1 MDEQSRRSP
10 VALDTA
16 LLVLIFTLSLIY
28 SRLLNTHD
36 AGIYRAIHIVSL
48 LVLIAVI
55 GYMIVDFFVKDDTKQ
70 NLIKTGLLITLTV
83 LVALGPQATAIYY
96 RHITKPFTY
105 ITDSAVQTEEA
116 VKMVLNGKNPYVEDY
131 NKTPL
136 EPMDP
141 KSPALQHYVYL
152 PVTFLLPVPFY
163 LMIKGVLGW
172 FDLRLVYML
181 FYILLIYSV
190 TRLTPNRI
198 YQRCL
203 IMVFALNPDVVYYFV
218 YGTNDIMATTCL
230 VVSIVLLAKRRYL
243 WSAVLFGAA
252 LLTKQFIL
260 LVLPFYLLYLYGQSK
275 SPIRD
280 KNGQWSPMVKAGS
293 VILVMVIVFAL
304 PFALWNFNAFID
316 DIIRYPYGTSAT
328 SWNIA
333 GWGSSKA
340 ALETGLIKGEKD
352 YYPALPFYIVVL
364 LPLVAAMFWKQL
376 KRNDIRTML
385 LAGAITIF
393 VFVTFSRFTHNNY
406 FYYATS
412 LIFISYFGDF
422 PEAAMVKKLPAE
434 APS

>member
-1 MDEQSRRSP
+1 MTEQNRRSP
-10 VALDTA
+10 VASDTA
-16 LLVLIFTLSLIY
+16 LLILIFTLSLIY
-28 SRLLNTHD
+28 SRFLNIDD
-36 AGIYRAIHIVSL
+36 ASIYGAIHIISF
-48 LVLIAVI
+48 LVLIAVA
-55 GYMIVDFFVKDDTKQ
+55 GYMIVDFFIKDDAKQ
-70 NLIKTGLLITLTV
+70 NLIKTGLLVALAV

-96 RHITKPFTY
+96 RHKAKPFNY

-116 VKMVLNGKNPYVEDY
+116 VKMVLNGENPYVEDY
-131 NKTPL
+131 YKTPL

-141 KSPALQHYVYL
+141 KSPGLQHYVYL
-152 PVTFLLPVPFY
+152 PATFLLPIPFY
-163 LMIKGVLGW
+163 VIIKGVLGW
-172 FDLRLVYML
+172 FDLRMVYML

-190 TRLTPNRI
+190 TRLTPNHI

-230 VVSIVLLAKRRYL
+230 VISIVLLAKRRCL
-243 WSAVLFGAA
+243 WSAVLFGVA

-260 LVLPFYLLYLYGQSK
+260 LVLPFYLLYLYGQGA

-280 KNGQWSPMVKAGS
+280 KDGQWSPIVKAGA
-293 VILVMVIVFAL
+293 VILAMVIVFAL
-304 PFALWNFNAFID
+304 PFVLWNFNAFID
-316 DIIRYPYGTSAT
+316 DVIRDPYGTLAT
-328 SWNIA
+328 SWHIA
-333 GWGSSKA
+333 GWGLSKA
-340 ALETGLIKGEKD
+340 ALETGLIKSQND
-352 YYPALPFYIVVL
+352 YFPALPFYIVVL
-364 LPLVAAMFWKQL
+364 LPLVAAMFWKQF

-385 LAGAITIF
+385 LAGAIAIF

-422 PEAAMVKKLPAE
+422 PEDAEAEKILAE